1 MEIRVGMRTGRGSD
15 GRPVVTVA
23 PHIHADL
30 GQEEHT
36 MVTIT
41 LAREW
46 VDGHGV
52 QHPQGDHVDIPE
64 SKLDDMVAEGY
75 VSIGGG
81 DEGEDGMR
89 WS

>member
-1 MEIRVGMRTGRGSD
+1 MLTGRGSD
-15 GRPVVTVA
+15 AGSVVTLA
-23 PHIHADL
+23 AQGLCYRYYTL
-30 GQEEHT
+30 GTALGEHT

-46 VDGHGV
+46 VDGNGV
-52 QHPQGDHVDIPE
+52 QHPQGGQIEIPE
-64 SKLDDMVAEGY
+64 SELDDMVAEGY

-81 DEGEDGMR
+81 DEGEDGMH